1 MKFSARQIAE
11 ALDGTTVG
19 NPDVEVSRFS
29 KIEEGEPDSIT
40 FLSNPKY
47 THYIYETKA
56 SVVLVDKEFTAEK
69 DISPTLIVVDDAYK
83 GIAKLLEFAN
93 GMRYN
98 KVGVHQQA
106 HVDES
111 AQLGSDCFVG
121 AFAYI
126 GYKAKIGN
134 NVKIYPNVYVGD
146 EAVIGDNTILYPGCK
161 IYDQCV
167 VGANCTIQAGAAIGG
182 DGFGFKP
189 NGNDSYDKVFH
200 MGNVVIEDNVEVG
213 ANTTVDRATIGSTIL
228 RKGVKLDNLIQI
240 AHNVVVGENTVIAA
254 QTGIAGSTKIGANCM
269 IGGQV
274 GIVGH
279 IEIADNVKIAAQSGI
294 SASIREED
302 IVQGSPAMNIKDF
315 KKSYIYFRKLPDVI
329 ERIERLERDKKDD

>member
-19 NPDVEVSRFS
+19 DPDVEVSRFS
-29 KIEEGEPDSIT
+29 KIEEGEPNSIT

-47 THYIYETKA
+47 THFIYETKA
-56 SVVLVDKEFTAEK
+56 SVVLVDKQFTAEK
-69 DISPTLIVVDDAYK
+69 NIEPTLIVVDDAYK
-83 GIAKLLEFAN
+83 AIAKLLEFAN
-93 GMRYN
+93 GLKYN
-98 KVGVHQQA
+98 KVGVDQKA
-106 HVDES
+106 HIDDS
-111 AQLGSDCFVG
+111 AEIGEDCFVG

-146 EAVIGDNTILYPGCK
+146 EAIIGDNTILYPGSK
-161 IYDQCV
+161 IYDQCI
-167 VGANCTIQAGAAIGG
+167 VGSSCTIQAGAAIGG

-240 AHNVVVGENTVIAA
+240 AHNVVIGENTVIAA

-294 SASIREED
+294 SASIRSED
-302 IVQGSPAMNIKDF
+302 ILQGSPAMNIKDF
-315 KKSYIYFRKLPDVI
+315 KKSYIYFRKLPDLI